1 MEIKVEVGVAAAHK
15 NLSIAE
21 QSSNILVTVPV
32 AQHITFVLTISLL
45 KTIFLH

>member
-21 QSSNILVTVPV
+21 QSSNILVT
-32 AQHITFVLTISLL
+32 LL
-45 KTIFLH
+45 LC